1 EEDSTNSFICLL
13 KKMKEV
19 RLMEKVVEEKEEAFV
34 ERMEALAEQWRD
46 LHARRAQLKAH
57 VVRSGSTVKENERLR
72 TQALKKAKEEKE
84 QNTKRESELLGAKR
98 ELEALTKQH
107 QKLSKKLLKYSLFKR
122 YLENVVENS
131 QFRDIED
138 VISFY
143 KALVRT
149 RKDLVQSQW
158 GHRQLTEQATA
169 LLRQLRAE
177 REAAML
183 QCRNEL
189 VRLRESL
196 DQAQSDI
203 VQWEGRCAELQD
215 RAARKAM
222 ELKSLNMAIHS
233 LFQ

>member
-1 EEDSTNSFICLL
+1 Q
-13 KKMKEV
+13 
-19 RLMEKVVEEKEEAFV
+19 AFT

-57 VVRSGSTVKENERLR
+57 VMRSGSTVKENERLR

-84 QNTKRESELLGAKR
+84 QNTKRDSELLGAKS

-107 QKLSKKLLKYSLFKR
+107 QKLSKKLQKYSLFKK

-149 RKDLVQSQW
+149 RKDLAQSHW
-158 GHRQLTEQATA
+158 GHRELTEQATA
-169 LLRQLRAE
+169 LLQRLRAE
-177 REAAML
+177 REAEML
-183 QCRNEL
+183 ERRDEL
-189 VRLRESL
+189 VQLRESL
-196 DQAQSDI
+196 DRARSDI
-203 VQWEGRCAELQD
+203 LQWEGRWAELQD
-215 RAARKAM
+215 RAARKAV

-233 LFQ
+233 LFH

>member
-19 RLMEKVVEEKEEAFV
+19 RLMEKVVEEKEEAFT

-84 QNTKRESELLGAKR
+84 QNAQRESELLGAKR

-107 QKLSKKLLKYSLFKR
+107 QKLSKKLLKYSVFKR

-131 QFRDIED
+131 QFQDIED

-149 RKDLVQSQW
+149 RRDLAQSQW
-158 GHRQLTEQATA
+158 GHRQLTEQAA
-169 LLRQLRAE
+169 GLLQRLRAE
-177 REAAML
+177 REAEML

-189 VRLRESL
+189 VRLKESL
-196 DQAQSDI
+196 DQAQRDI
-203 VQWEGRCAELQD
+203 LQWEGHWAELQD
-215 RAARKAM
+215 RAARKAV
-222 ELKSLNMAIHS
+222 ELKSLNMAIHG

>member
-19 RLMEKVVEEKEEAFV
+19 RLMDKVVEEKEEAFM

-57 VVRSGSTVKENERLR
+57 VARSGSTVKENERLR

-84 QNTKRESELLGAKR
+84 QNTKKESELLEAKR

-107 QKLSKKLLKYSLFKR
+107 QKLSKKLLKYSVFKR

-149 RKDLVQSQW
+149 RKDVVQSQW
-158 GHRQLTEQATA
+158 GHRQLTEQAT
-169 LLRQLRAE
+169 LLLQQLRAQ
-177 REAAML
+177 REAEML

-189 VRLRESL
+189 LRLKECL
-196 DQAQSDI
+196 GQAQSDI
-203 VQWEGRCAELQD
+203 VQWEGHWAELQD
-215 RAARKAM
+215 RAARKAL

>member
-19 RLMEKVVEEKEEAFV
+19 RLMEKVVEEKEEAFM

-84 QNTKRESELLGAKR
+84 QNTKKESELLGAKR

-107 QKLSKKLLKYSLFKR
+107 QKLSKKLQKYSLFKS

-149 RKDLVQSQW
+149 RKDVVQSQW
-158 GHRQLTEQATA
+158 GHGQLTEQAA
-169 LLRQLRAE
+169 LLLQQLRAD
-177 REAAML
+177 REAEML
-183 QCRNEL
+183 QCRNDL
-189 VRLRESL
+189 VQLKESL
-196 DQAQSDI
+196 EQAQSAI
-203 VQWEGRCAELQD
+203 LQWEGRWAELQD
-215 RAARKAM
+215 RAARKAT